1 MGFGVAAY
9 VVVGGRGGSG
19 HVVFTKMVKWVYM
32 RLLLSLG
39 HLSAALLSLS
49 FTFISLIL
57 SLRPIEFGLFNAVS
71 LHFVLTQSV

>member
-1 MGFGVAAY
+1 MGFGVAVC

-39 HLSAALLSLS
+39 HLSAVLLALSPSPLSLS
-49 FTFISLIL
+49 HSLSATDRI
-57 SLRPIEFGLFNAVS
+57 RAI
-71 LHFVLTQSV
+71 